1 MTEGAGD
8 SDDKEDEDEWDYAEL
23 EKMAAKDA
31 KVSNAL
37 YF

>member
-8 SDDKEDEDEWDYAEL
+8 SDDEEDEDEWDYAKL